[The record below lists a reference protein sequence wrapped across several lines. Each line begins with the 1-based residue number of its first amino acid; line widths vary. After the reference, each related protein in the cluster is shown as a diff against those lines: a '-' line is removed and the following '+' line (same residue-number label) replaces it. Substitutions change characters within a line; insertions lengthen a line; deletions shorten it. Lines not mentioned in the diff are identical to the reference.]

1 MMESDAMRDEEGRLH
16 GLIIGALV
24 VGLGVFVPLLLLP
37 FVYGFIGSEI
47 LEEVAKALVV
57 IFLIARLSGGVSR
70 IVWSG
75 VFGFLFGV
83 SETMLYLMPAVQTQL
98 YQDFWIRFMTTIPLH
113 TITPIIIM
121 LPIMIFKSKWAGL
134 LGLALAL
141 GLHFFF
147 NQFIAVGL

>member
-1 MMESDAMRDEEGRLH
+1 MMESDAMRNEEGRLH

-37 FVYGFIGSEI
+37 FVQVFIGSEI
-47 LEEVAKALVV
+47 LEEIAKALVV
-57 IFLIARLSGGVSR
+57 IFLVARLSGGVSR

-98 YQDFWIRFMTTIPLH
+98 YQDFWTRFMTTIPLH

-147 NQFIAVGL
+147 NLFIAVGL

>member
-98 YQDFWIRFMTTIPLH
+98 YQDFWTRFVTTVPLH

-141 GLHFFF
+141 GFHLFF
-147 NQFIAVGL
+147 NLFIAVGL

>member
-1 MMESDAMRDEEGRLH
+1 MRDEEGRLN
-16 GLIIGALV
+16 GLIVGALV
-24 VGLGVFVPLLLLP
+24 VGLGVFIPLLLLP
-37 FVYGFIGSEI
+37 FVHGFVGSEI

-70 IVWSG
+70 IAWSG

-83 SETMLYLMPAVQTQL
+83 SETMFYLMPAVQEQL
-98 YQDFWIRFMTTIPLH
+98 YQDFWMRFITTVPLH

-141 GLHFFF
+141 GLHLFF
-147 NQFIAVGL
+147 NQFIAVGV